1 MTSFVVSTDPE
12 AMIAIKRP
20 ETNLVVWERSS
31 DPELGPWLA
40 ALLPDLQEVSC
51 KLSAASRVQF
61 PDDPYDPSPLVEN
74 LPEHPLRD
82 RLKADLARILRL
94 FARSLG
100 DTPRLHVSLAPVHND
115 MCRKLHVD
123 RVLAR
128 LVTTYLGPGT
138 EWAPNDAVA
147 REFVAASACCP
158 ADHNKRVMRDPLA
171 LRRAKAGDIVVMKG
185 EAWPGNAGLG
195 AVHRSPKIAEA
206 GGRRLVFVATWLAP
220 IVRGVLL

>member
-12 AMIAIKRP
+12 AMLAIKRP
-20 ETNLVVWERSS
+20 ETNLVVWERPS
-31 DPELGPWLA
+31 DPEIATWLA
-40 ALLPDLQEVSC
+40 PLLPDLQEVSC
-51 KLSAASRVQF
+51 KLVAASRMQS
-61 PDDPYDPSPLVEN
+61 PDDPYDPSPLVES

-123 RVLAR
+123 RVRAR

-138 EWAPNDAVA
+138 EWLPNEAVI
-147 REFVAASACCP
+147 RDFVGASACCP
-158 ADHNKRVMRDPLA
+158 ADHNKRVMRDELS
-171 LRRAKAGDIVVMKG
+171 LRQAKAGDIVVMKG

-195 AVHRSPKIAEA
+195 AVHRSPQIAEA

-220 IVRGVLL
+220 IIRGLL